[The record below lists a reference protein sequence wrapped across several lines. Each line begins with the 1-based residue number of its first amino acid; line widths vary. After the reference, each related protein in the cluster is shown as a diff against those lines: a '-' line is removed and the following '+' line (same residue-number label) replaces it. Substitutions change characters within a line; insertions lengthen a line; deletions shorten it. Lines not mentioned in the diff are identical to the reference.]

1 MINRTPRHKFIIA
14 ITATVLMATSI
25 AQARQAITDGLVS
38 YWSFNKDSVA
48 GKTVE
53 DIFGANDGTMDGN
66 VEVVD
71 GKVGEALKFSG
82 GHVDCGADKSLT
94 DIGDQITL
102 EVWIKP
108 EKPGWAIFAG
118 ISRSGN
124 NSYVIAWSDQ
134 TRVDFNLWNGALE
147 TWPFHSVGQP
157 DVGKWHHVAGV
168 YDGSEAIIYI
178 NGEVDNEKKFEG
190 VLKHNGENFWMGAR
204 KSDGLPY
211 HGLLDE
217 LRLYNRGLSQ
227 AEVEQNLEAEGLAV
241 EPTQKLAL
249 TWGAIKVSK

>member
-102 EVWIKP
+102 EAWIKP
-108 EKPGWAIFAG
+108 EKPG
-118 ISRSGN
+118 
-124 NSYVIAWSDQ
+124 
-134 TRVDFNLWNGALE
+134 
-147 TWPFHSVGQP
+147 
-157 DVGKWHHVAGV
+157 
-168 YDGSEAIIYI
+168 
-178 NGEVDNEKKFEG
+178 
-190 VLKHNGENFWMGAR
+190 
-204 KSDGLPY
+204 
-211 HGLLDE
+211 
-217 LRLYNRGLSQ
+217 
-227 AEVEQNLEAEGLAV
+227 
-241 EPTQKLAL
+241 
-249 TWGAIKVSK
+249 